1 MKEIEKNFD
10 IGQLRDGVFFAGRGG
25 GIRSCVSI
33 GVLKALE
40 EANIPIKGV
49 SGESLSSIFAA
60 LLAYGYHS
68 DEILDLFLKYNEMF
82 TKAAKIYGG
91 KGSVVIEEEVNKVT
105 NEALMKDLSIDCYI
119 NACHGNLLKPQL
131 LLFNNE
137 LTPDVTV
144 GSACRASA
152 SLPILFG
159 NYNKIVNGQEYSLFD
174 GGFLYNPYIPET
186 SYPIIYASFYN
197 YIDYYKI
204 IPFLKRTIDASN
216 SVSDVIIYSP
226 VGKILVTGSNE
237 DMISAYESG
246 YKQAQKV
253 LKL

>member
-1 MKEIEKNFD
+1 MKENEKNID
-10 IGQLRDGVFFAGRGG
+10 INQLKDGVFFAARGG

-40 EANIPIKGV
+40 ETKIPIKGV

-60 LLAYGYHS
+60 LLSYGYS
-68 DEILDLFLKYNEMF
+68 SEEILELFLKYNEKL

-91 KGSVVIEEEVNKVT
+91 KGSLVIEEEVNKVT

-119 NACHGNLLKPQL
+119 NACYGKLLKPQL
-131 LLFNNE
+131 LLFSKETTPNE
-137 LTPDVTV
+137 NV
-144 GSACRASA
+144 GTACRASA
-152 SLPILFG
+152 SLPVLFG
-159 NYNKIVNGQEYSLFD
+159 NCNKIVNGKEYSLFD

-204 IPFLKRTIDASN
+204 IPFLKQTIDASN
-216 SVSDVIIYSP
+216 SVSNVIVYAP
-226 VGKILVTGSNE
+226 VGKILVTGSNKE
-237 DMISAYESG
+237 MIAAYKSG
-246 YKQAQKV
+246 YKQAKKV
-253 LKL
+253 LKI